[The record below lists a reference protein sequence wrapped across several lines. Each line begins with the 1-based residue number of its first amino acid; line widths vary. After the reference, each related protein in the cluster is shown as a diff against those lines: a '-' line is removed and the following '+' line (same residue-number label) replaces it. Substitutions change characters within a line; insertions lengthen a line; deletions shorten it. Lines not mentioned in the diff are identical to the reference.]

1 MKTMIITILILAS
14 INNICLS
21 QSKAEVLSFE
31 NLFEPDKK
39 HQHRKLAKTN
49 NEIKFIFSSLYF
61 SYKHFISPQDLST
74 CVFSPSCSTYS
85 IRAIR
90 KHGFIIGI
98 MESFD
103 RLTRCNPL
111 SPENYEINPRTN
123 KFIDPVQ

>member
-1 MKTMIITILILAS
+1 MKTIIITILILTS

-21 QSKAEVLSFE
+21 QSKEEVASFE
-31 NLFEPDKK
+31 NMFKPAEK
-39 HQHRKLAKTN
+39 HQHWHFARTN

-61 SYKHFISPQDLST
+61 TYKHFVSSQDLST

-111 SPENYEINPRTN
+111 SPENYEINPNTN
-123 KFIDPVQ
+123 KFIDPVD